1 MTKAAAKPQWES
13 RIAAW
18 RASGLSS
25 EKFARSQG
33 FSPQSLRNWDKRLR
47 EGDAAPRFLQLVKRA
62 PVPAE
67 TAAKPP
73 SSPSVRS
80 KATHGLVI
88 EVGSARIHVDTTVDE
103 ALLRRVVRAL
113 GSER

>member
-1 MTKAAAKPQWES
+1 MTKAAAKPQWET

-33 FSPQSLRNWDKRLR
+33 FSPQSLRNWEKRLR
-47 EGDAAPRFLQLVKRA
+47 EGDSAPRFLQLVKRA
-62 PVPAE
+62 PALAE
-67 TAAKPP
+67 PAAKAPSPPP
-73 SSPSVRS
+73 SKGLAR
-80 KATHGLVI
+80 GLVI
-88 EVGSARIHVDTTVDE
+88 EVGSARIHVDASVDE
-103 ALLRRVVRAL
+103 ALLRRVVRAI